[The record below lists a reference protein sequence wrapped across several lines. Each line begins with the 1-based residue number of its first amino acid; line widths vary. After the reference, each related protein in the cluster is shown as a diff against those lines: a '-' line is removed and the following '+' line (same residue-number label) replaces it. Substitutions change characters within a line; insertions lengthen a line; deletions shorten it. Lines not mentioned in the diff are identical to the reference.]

1 MEQVATCSGNMDTEE
16 EELTELSLEQGI
28 SVWGKNQETLE
39 QQALVE
45 LNIFAQQNDTNEL
58 EDGEVVED
66 KKPNIYAS
74 LDINSYLKRQ
84 EELRKIQEYKKT
96 LQVSSK
102 SKVIADKISE
112 KCSKNFKRK
121 KVCNT
126 KLTVDKK
133 IKLEASTEK
142 NSHSSGSEYVPS
154 ENELGI
160 CNNLS
165 VYLVNYLLLSKSLD
179 SESEQ
184 IANGSNQFKRKR
196 CSVEFKNTQKFKD
209 DGSLVYFQSR
219 LEEYYKLLE
228 NENSLEDED
237 PDSLDYYTIKGGLK
251 VPFKIWNNLYEYQQE
266 GVRWLW
272 NIHRQATGGLLGDEM
287 GLGKTV
293 QVIAFLAGLEYS
305 QVISYDRFKGLG
317 PTLIVCP
324 VTVIYQW
331 VKHFHDWAPEF
342 RVAILHQ
349 SGSYQGKKS
358 SLIKEINKSKGIL
371 ITSYVGILKYKDYL
385 AQYDWHYLIL
395 DEGHK
400 IRNPNAKVSIAV
412 KKIKTPHRLMLTGS
426 PMQNNLQEL
435 WSLFDFTNPG
445 MLGNLN
451 TFMEHFNNP
460 IVQGGFVNA
469 TPMQEATA
477 LSVATTLKNLITPFL
492 LRRSKDEVQNHISL
506 PNKSEQVLFCS
517 LTEEQRELYKGYLMS
532 DHVGYILGKDSKKWF
547 LENSVRSNV
556 LIAITALRKICN
568 HPDIY
573 LHTAEEV
580 DKVNEKTLIC

>member
-1 MEQVATCSGNMDTEE
+1 MYFDFLKE

-184 IANGSNQFKRKR
+184 IANGSNQFKKKR

-305 QVISYDRFKGLG
+305 QVISYDR
-317 PTLIVCP
+317 
-324 VTVIYQW
+324 
-331 VKHFHDWAPEF
+331 
-342 RVAILHQ
+342 
-349 SGSYQGKKS
+349 
-358 SLIKEINKSKGIL
+358 
-371 ITSYVGILKYKDYL
+371 
-385 AQYDWHYLIL
+385 
-395 DEGHK
+395 
-400 IRNPNAKVSIAV
+400 
-412 KKIKTPHRLMLTGS
+412 
-426 PMQNNLQEL
+426 
-435 WSLFDFTNPG
+435 
-445 MLGNLN
+445 
-451 TFMEHFNNP
+451 
-460 IVQGGFVNA
+460 
-469 TPMQEATA
+469 
-477 LSVATTLKNLITPFL
+477 
-492 LRRSKDEVQNHISL
+492 
-506 PNKSEQVLFCS
+506 
-517 LTEEQRELYKGYLMS
+517 
-532 DHVGYILGKDSKKWF
+532 
-547 LENSVRSNV
+547 
-556 LIAITALRKICN
+556 
-568 HPDIY
+568 
-573 LHTAEEV
+573 
-580 DKVNEKTLIC
+580 